1 MNKRIFTL
9 CVALSVMTVSA
20 MAATLKVGDKTITS
34 SQSSI
39 SPTGLSKGTIKWD
52 ASTKTLTFTNVEMN
66 CALANAVT
74 YDGARINL
82 VFEGKNVIKTNCYD
96 FEIKVSEYCT
106 INGQNAYL
114 ELESNPSY
122 KSARYNCIWM
132 SGSGDLMIRN
142 IYLKATANTDAVI
155 SSSGGNPLAFQSVWA
170 QLKTNAS
177 GKKAVENF
185 TNCIVSSGS
194 YVETGAWSETS
205 KTFVSGSTALA
216 EVNILPYLTV
226 GGTIVDTDQDEYGF
240 DPKGMT
246 DGTIY
251 FEDDGSG
258 KPTLTLNAVTGQI
271 GSTDLPS
278 PYGTSLVYNYN
289 MENLTI
295 LFANANTP
303 SAVSGAAEAWGI
315 YSVKPLTVKGYNRS
329 ASLTYTGNYGLY
341 CDDDLEI
348 KDLTMTMTGKCSI
361 QGNCTLTG
369 CAVLYG
375 YYENGHFYG
384 LDEQELSTVKIVT
397 VAGGGVMAMQFI
409 TDVMVVGTK
418 GQSNIE
424 SLISQYKD
432 QGWTPIDKDL
442 NAGAGGDYIYLLY
455 KSEYNT
461 DCLNHGYITDF
472 YIHGSGEKDNKD
484 ELTYQGR
491 TYKLVTYKGGD
502 KFMASKGD
510 LNRGGGPES
519 DYIYLYYTKDPMDG
533 RAVNEIVFNETKS
546 GAVGNDGGSTGYD
559 LNTGCSSGS
568 QNIYMHLTKY
578 NATPVKYI
586 SYTHD
591 TTNGLTSEKK
601 KCYEYTE
608 VTSSKT
614 TFSNGWY
621 LLSSSQSFDNRIDV
635 DGTVNLILCDGCTLE
650 AKEGIEVK
658 EGNTLNIF
666 AQSEDESAGKVTANG
681 GQYDA
686 GIGGCTDGVS
696 GEITIYGGSVEAN
709 GGEYAAGIGG
719 GRYCV
724 GGTITIYGGTVEAHG
739 DTGAAGIGGGLFK
752 DGGTVT
758 IYGGTVTARGG
769 DKAAGIGGGRSGASG
784 EVTIYGGTVEAYGG
798 YDGAGIGA
806 GSGGENHGTLKIDD
820 GVKVYG
826 GDSENPT
833 TVIAIGPSDNVGL
846 RPQYMIAGGHVKGD
860 ANDDV
865 RVNAADLV
873 EMVNAKNNKA
883 SDRFVL
889 KNADIDGSGNITK
902 SDIDAVEKIIMQ
914 K

>member
-1 MNKRIFTL
+1 MAESLYVGDQKI
-9 CVALSVMTVSA
+9 TVSSNQS
-20 MAATLKVGDKTITS
+20 TIK
-34 SQSSI
+34 
-39 SPTGLSKGTIKWD
+39 PTGLYNGTIKWD
-52 ASTKTLTFTNVEMN
+52 ASTKTLTFKNVELN
-66 CALANAVT
+66 STQYNAVE
-74 YDGARINL
+74 YDGEYINL
-82 VFEGKNVIKTNCYD
+82 KFEGKNVIKSKNFD
-96 FEIKVSEYCT
+96 FKIKVINYCT
-106 INGQNAYL
+106 ISGQNAYL
-114 ELESNPSY
+114 ELESNNTTSSVY
-122 KSARYNCIWM
+122 DCIWM
-132 SGSGDLMIRN
+132 IGEGDLMIRN
-142 IYLKATANTDAVI
+142 IYLKATSNTGAAI
-155 SSSGGNPLAFQSVWA
+155 TSSGNNPLSFQTAWA
-170 QLKTNAS
+170 QLKTKAS
-177 GKKAVENF
+177 GKKAVVNF

-216 EVNILPYLTV
+216 QVSILPYLTV

-251 FEDDGSG
+251 FEKDGSG
-258 KPTLTLNAVTGQI
+258 KPVLGFNAVKGQI

-278 PYGTSLVYNYN
+278 PYGTSLVYNN
-289 MENLTI
+289 NIENLTI

-315 YSVKPLTVKGYNRS
+315 YSVKPLTVKGYNSS

-348 KDLTMTMTGKCSI
+348 KDLTMTMTGKCSL

-472 YIHGSGEKDNKD
+472 YIHGSGDKDNKD

-491 TYKLVTYKGGD
+491 TYKLVDYKGGD

-510 LNRGGGPES
+510 LNRGGGSES

-608 VTSSKT
+608 VTSSTT

-650 AKEGIEVK
+650 AKEGIEVA

-666 AQSEDESAGKVTANG
+666 AQSEDANAGTLKAIVLNS
-681 GQYDA
+681 YN
-686 GIGGCTDGVS
+686 
-696 GEITIYGGSVEAN
+696 YF
-709 GGEYAAGIGG
+709 AGIGG
-719 GRYCV
+719 GSWAS
-724 GGTITIYGGTVEAHG
+724 GGEVSIYGGTVEAHG
-739 DTGAAGIGGGLFK
+739 GDYAAGIGGGNN
-752 DGGTVT
+752 G
-758 IYGGTVTARGG
+758 RG
-769 DKAAGIGGGRSGASG
+769 G
-784 EVTIYGGTVEAYGG
+784 EVTIYGGSVNAVGRRG
-798 YDGAGIGA
+798 GAGIGA
-806 GSGGENHGTLKIDD
+806 GDGVYDNGTLKIGE

-833 TVIAIGPSDNVGL
+833 TVIATGPQDNVVS
-846 RPQYMIAGGHVKGD
+846 RYRYMIAGGHVKGD

-873 EMVNAKNNKA
+873 EMVNAKDNKA

-889 KNADIDGSGNITK
+889 KNADIDGSGTITQ